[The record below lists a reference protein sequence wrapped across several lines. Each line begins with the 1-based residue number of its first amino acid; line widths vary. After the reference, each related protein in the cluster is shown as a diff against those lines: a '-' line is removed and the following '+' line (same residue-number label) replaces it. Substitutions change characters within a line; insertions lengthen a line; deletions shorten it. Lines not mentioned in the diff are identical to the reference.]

1 MWSSIWTLLRDLPVL
16 PQTPW
21 LKPKNPSWPFT
32 PQLSASLC
40 GLLTKSQTFH
50 CNWAHNTT
58 HFNTLKCLTFND
70 TARTRECKPLP
81 MPKFQPKVI
90 RDSNL
95 DLDVCRV
102 SPKMLWIHY
111 LVGVSHFAKFRKNWR
126 ATVWEMLINLVKS
139 SVPQWWRKWKI
150 DPESISTT
158 RLEAHQ
164 KLNSSSNW
172 LAQSS
177 EWNNQWNWLITS
189 SVNLLTEWQT
199 LTGRQNENHVTSAL
213 LAELTRTM

>member
-1 MWSSIWTLLRDLPVL
+1 
-16 PQTPW
+16 
-21 LKPKNPSWPFT
+21 
-32 PQLSASLC
+32 
-40 GLLTKSQTFH
+40 
-50 CNWAHNTT
+50 
-58 HFNTLKCLTFND
+58 
-70 TARTRECKPLP
+70 
-81 MPKFQPKVI
+81 
-90 RDSNL
+90 
-95 DLDVCRV
+95 
-102 SPKMLWIHY
+102 
-111 LVGVSHFAKFRKNWR
+111 
-126 ATVWEMLINLVKS
+126 MLINLVKS

-199 LTGRQNENHVTSAL
+199 DTDRQTERKSRNVRLVGGANKNNVETEVCTLVSAMLTMCSRRLWEMSRTAVNIVSTWATVTSL
-213 LAELTRTM
+213 LLDTENQSRCTTATLAFYTHTHRVITVTQSAAICNYTSASQTLYLSL